1 MEPAR
6 VLLPPPISTNHLF
19 ANVPGRGRI
28 TSKEYQAWKKAAAQ
42 LLTAQRCP
50 RFTTP
55 VYISIMV
62 GEVDVGAAM
71 DSDNT
76 LKAAIDALK
85 GAQIIVDDNRRWVR
99 SSRATWIPGFR
110 GMVAIVAPAT
120 EPPTADELRRTIPPS
135 IWEAMQGHAKK
146 HQR

>member
-28 TSKEYQAWKKAAAQ
+28 TSKEYHAWKKTAAQ

-50 RFTTP
+50 RFTIP

-85 GAQIIVDDNRRWVR
+85 TARIIVDDNRRWVR